1 MTSGFSLEKSSLL
14 PDFDF
19 ELFPFI
25 IDYGTT
31 GNDGHSLVKSHS
43 FNLVNI
49 RSGRI
54 DTLINGSAQNFVPQQ
69 AILLTKN
76 GEGRFTMDFC
86 TVRHNSTT
94 NLYEQSWHQM
104 SFNTDF
110 TDILKKHSRI
120 SKLNS
125 IQECVEMECL
135 NDKLKSENETQKQE
149 ITAFSEIFEH
159 LCNTN
164 DGLRE

>member
-1 MTSGFSLEKSSLL
+1 MIKNDLIDSICEISGNRLLMQAGLDLLVMSNWQITSKVAMTSGFNLEKSSLL

-25 IDYGTT
+25 VDYGTT
-31 GNDGHSLVKSHS
+31 GNDGHSLIKSHS

-49 RSGRI
+49 RSGRV
-54 DTLINGSAQNFVPQQ
+54 DTLINGSAQNFMPQQ
-69 AILLTKN
+69 AIFLTKC

-86 TVRHNSTT
+86 TVRHNITT

-110 TDILKKHSRI
+110 TDILTKYSRI

-125 IQECVEMECL
+125 M
-135 NDKLKSENETQKQE
+135 
-149 ITAFSEIFEH
+149 
-159 LCNTN
+159 
-164 DGLRE
+164 